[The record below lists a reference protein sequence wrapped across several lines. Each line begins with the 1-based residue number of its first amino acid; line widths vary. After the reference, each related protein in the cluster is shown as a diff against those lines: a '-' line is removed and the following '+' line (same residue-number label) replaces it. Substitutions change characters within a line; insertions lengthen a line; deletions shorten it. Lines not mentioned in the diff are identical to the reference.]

1 MLIEDGIEL
10 FKIYAPMMV
19 PVIFDI
25 KNLYDVE
32 IREDEGILF
41 YKLQKPIEFEELMN
55 ELEDQMEYILLYH
68 HQPVEGIKFGQ
79 SCCSYSNPKYGHMFK
94 INAETNLEGT
104 CERVSVTIYDS
115 LDDMYGELLKELRLK
130 IKSGKYLY
138 RKDECSVMSDFF

>member
-10 FKIYAPMMV
+10 FKIYAPMRV

-94 INAETNLEGT
+94 INAATNLEGT
-104 CERVSVTIYDS
+104 RERVSVTIYDS
-115 LDDMYGELLKELRLK
+115 LDDM
-130 IKSGKYLY
+130 SG
-138 RKDECSVMSDFF
+138 